1 VKRYHV
7 VNQEVKMKIVML
19 TGSPHREGTTDL
31 LASEY
36 AREATDRG
44 HEIIRF
50 DTAHLEIHPCIG
62 CDYCRQSDGVCIFN
76 DDMKMISD
84 ELEEADV
91 VVFVT
96 PLYYFG
102 MTAQL
107 KTAIDR
113 FYATN
118 VALRSTPKEAYM
130 IAAGADEDDWA
141 MDGLK
146 AHFTTMCRYM
156 KWEEMGSV
164 LGLGL
169 SIREDALESDYLIQ
183 VRDLAQKLK

>member
-1 VKRYHV
+1 
-7 VNQEVKMKIVML
+7 MKIVML
-19 TGSPHREGTTDL
+19 TGSPHKEGTTDL

-36 AREATDRG
+36 AIGALEIG
-44 HEIIRF
+44 HEVIRF
-50 DTAHLEIHPCIG
+50 DTAHMDIHPCIG
-62 CDYCRQSDGVCIFN
+62 CDYCRQNNGECIYK

-84 ELEEADV
+84 ELAEADA

-118 VALRSTPKEAYM
+118 VNLRSTPKKAYL

-146 AHFTTMCRYM
+146 SHFTTMCRYM
-156 KWEEMGSV
+156 KWEEMDSV
-164 LGLGL
+164 LALGL
-169 SIREDALESDYLIQ
+169 SDREDALRSAYIEQ
-183 VRDLAQKLK
+183 VRNLAQK

>member
-1 VKRYHV
+1 
-7 VNQEVKMKIVML
+7 
-19 TGSPHREGTTDL
+19 
-31 LASEY
+31 
-36 AREATDRG
+36 
-44 HEIIRF
+44 
-50 DTAHLEIHPCIG
+50 
-62 CDYCRQSDGVCIFN
+62 
-76 DDMKMISD
+76 MKMISD
-84 ELEEADV
+84 ELEEADA

-107 KTAIDR
+107 KKAIDR

-118 VALRSTPKEAYM
+118 IALRSTPKEAYL

-146 AHFTTMCRYM
+146 SHFTTMCRYM

-169 SIREDALESDYLIQ
+169 STREDALRSDYLKQARNLVYKI
-183 VRDLAQKLK
+183 K

>member
-1 VKRYHV
+1 
-7 VNQEVKMKIVML
+7 MKIVML
-19 TGSPHREGTTDL
+19 TGSPHKEGTTDL

-36 AREATDRG
+36 ARGAIEIG
-44 HEIIRF
+44 HEVIRF
-50 DTAHLEIHPCIG
+50 DTAHMDIHPCIG
-62 CDYCRQSDGVCIFN
+62 CDYCRNNDGECIYK

-96 PLYYFG
+96 PLYYFA

-118 VALRSTPKEAYM
+118 VALRSSPIKAYL
-130 IAAGADEDDWA
+130 IAAGADDDDWA

-164 LGLGL
+164 LALGL
-169 SIREDALESDYLIQ
+169 SDREDALRSDYLKQ
-183 VRDLAQKLK
+183 VRDLAQKIK